1 MLIQQ
6 QHPGCVYPSKFS
18 VRNRLPYQLSKY
30 EKYDFCIAQGQVYL
44 QQNLAISSTK
54 FKKSPVIVSMYLEN
68 ILMDNDV
75 YDYVH
80 TNPDGSKKIA
90 EYLKNQLWP

>member
-1 MLIQQ
+1 
-6 QHPGCVYPSKFS
+6 
-18 VRNRLPYQLSKY
+18 
-30 EKYDFCIAQGQVYL
+30 
-44 QQNLAISSTK
+44 
-54 FKKSPVIVSMYLEN
+54 
-68 ILMDNDV
+68 MDDDV